1 MLKRLTEIAQL
12 YSNRKKRLAY
22 TVPEFMGANK
32 ELLIIIAD
40 PKTDEIVVGFNGK
53 LAKVSL
59 SLEGGK
65 KDAII
70 KKMLK
75 TSKFNEN
82 FGAFTVSVAQ
92 ALFEKTVSKNA
103 RIFFSVLDGMLFNI
117 NQEIRNIK
125 NGRNKN

>member
-1 MLKRLTEIAQL
+1 MLKRLNEIIQL
-12 YSNRKKRLAY
+12 YSNRKNRLAY

-32 ELLIIIAD
+32 DLLIIVAD
-40 PKTDEIVVGFNGK
+40 PKTDEVVVGFNGK
-53 LAKVSL
+53 LAKVAL

-65 KDAII
+65 KDGII

-82 FGAFTVSVAQ
+82 YGAFVVSVAQ
-92 ALFEKTVSKNA
+92 AMFEKTVSKHS

-117 NQEIRNIK
+117 NHAIRNIK